1 MFANVKKG
9 TSGVLFSA
17 KAGCPFIAYFYKH
30 TKAKGK
36 SQYDPGG
43 IKVKKNYK

>member
-1 MFANVKKG
+1 MFANVKQVAP
-9 TSGVLFSA
+9 GVLFSA
-17 KAGCPFIAYFYKH
+17 KAGCPFISYFCKH

-43 IKVKKNYK
+43 IKAKKNYK